1 MSDVRFSPEGK
12 SPRGRTGPTGPT
24 GPAGVP
30 GSATLT
36 GATGPSGATGPAGV
50 GATGPTGVPGSA
62 TATGATGPTGAIG
75 ATGSGATGPTGAA
88 GSATATG
95 ATGPTGATGS
105 SPFPPLIAAANVGEN
120 GTFVSQTGFSSIA
133 FISSG
138 VYQLTLANPP
148 GSFDDLVVTVSLNGP
163 NGAAATFVFI
173 SASVIQVETTQSGSP
188 NNEAFS
194 IVVYS
199 LA

>member
-1 MSDVRFSPEGK
+1 MSDVRIGPEGRF
-12 SPRGRTGPTGPT
+12 PRGRTGPT

-50 GATGPTGVPGSA
+50 GATGATGATGAPGSA
-62 TATGATGPTGAIG
+62 TSTGATGPTGATG
-75 ATGSGATGPTGAA
+75 ATGSGLTGPTGAA

-105 SPFPPLIAAANVGEN
+105 SLFPPLIAAANVAEN
-120 GTFVSQTGFSSIA
+120 ATFVSQTGFSNIA

-188 NNEAFS
+188 NNEAYS